1 MPDIFHIADPEAW
14 SQPQATYAP
23 AAFAAEGFIHC
34 CTDQQIQT
42 VIRNHFPGHSG
53 LLLLRIDLEAVR
65 AEIRYEP
72 GTGGEHY
79 PHIYGPLN
87 RDAVALGNTILLTAS
102 ADDCVH
108 LLFR

>member
-1 MPDIFHIADPEAW
+1 MPDIFHIADPE
-14 SQPQATYAP
+14 
-23 AAFAAEGFIHC
+23 AFAAEGFIHC

-87 RDAVALGNTILLTAS
+87 RDAVVATEQIA
-102 ADDCVH
+102 AE
-108 LLFR
+108 